1 MQACTHTRIR
11 AHVCAQVHTDTY
23 GAQMHTHT
31 YRTHTHTHTHMM
43 YIMYGGRGVFLFNCA
58 CTHPYIGD
66 RWVILLVWWITAEE
80 LEM

>member
-31 YRTHTHTHTHMM
+31 YRTHTHTHMM